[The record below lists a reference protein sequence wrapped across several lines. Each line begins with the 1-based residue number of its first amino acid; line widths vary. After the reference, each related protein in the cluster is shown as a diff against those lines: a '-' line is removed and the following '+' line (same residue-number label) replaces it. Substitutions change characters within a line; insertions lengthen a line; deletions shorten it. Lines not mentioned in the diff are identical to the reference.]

1 MTRRRGRR
9 GSPVGVAVGIGVV
22 LAVVGLL
29 VASPRHRSFYRGF
42 LGGPPSSTPPL
53 SAPAPAAAPAP
64 VPQPRTP
71 PPPAVSDRPPGF
83 ATPIGPDPATQRVPA
98 SPPAATEPSEETP
111 RGKESRQKRALAVT
125 PRAGPGDRVV
135 VKILDEIPTKLP
147 MPGPPAGWELKEFAG
162 RAQVD
167 VVRDEGR
174 IVFRLSSERTS
185 FALYR
190 DVALD
195 VKEFPL
201 LTWSWK
207 VTKLPAGGDI
217 RERSTDDQAA
227 QVYVIFPRW
236 PFPRINSDVIGYIW
250 DTRAPVGLTLTSPQS
265 SNVKLT
271 VLQSGAARLGQ
282 WVQEERNV
290 YQDYVDLFGK
300 EPPQVG
306 KVSIMID
313 SNDTG
318 SQAESFVGE
327 LVFHR
332 APLRTGGISRPPGLA
347 LGIPLKR

>member
-29 VASPRHRSFYRGF
+29 VASPRHRHFYSRLFEGA
-42 LGGPPSSTPPL
+42 PSSVPTVT
-53 SAPAPAAAPAP
+53 APAPAAPPAAAPAP
-64 VPQPRTP
+64 RTP
-71 PPPAVSDRPPGF
+71 PPPSVSDRPAGF
-83 ATPIGPDPATQRVPA
+83 AKPIVPDPATQRPP
-98 SPPAATEPSEETP
+98 SPPPVATDPSEETP
-111 RGKESRQKRALAVT
+111 RGKESSQKRAMAVV
-125 PRAGPGDRVV
+125 PRGGPGDRVV
-135 VKILDEIPTKLP
+135 VKILDEIPTRLP
-147 MPGPPAGWELKEFAG
+147 ISGPPAGWELKEFAG

-174 IVFRLSSERTS
+174 VVFRLSSERTS

-190 DVALD
+190 DVVLD

-207 VTKLPAGGDI
+207 VSKLPAGGDI
-217 RERSTDDQAA
+217 RERSADDQAA

-236 PFPRINSDVIGYIW
+236 PFPRINSDVVGYIW
-250 DTRAPVGLTLTSPQS
+250 DTRAPVGLQTTSPQS
-265 SNVKLT
+265 SSVKLT
-271 VLQSGAARLGQ
+271 VLQSGAERLGQ

-290 YQDYVDLFGK
+290 YQDYVGLFGK

-306 KVSIMID
+306 KVAIMID

-318 SQAESFVGE
+318 SQAESLVGE
-327 LVFHR
+327 LVFQR
-332 APLRTGGISRPPGLA
+332 APVRTGGI
-347 LGIPLKR
+347 PLLKH